1 MVSLY
6 QFANAITLSQKIY
19 LKKQHKLIELF
30 EVKDD
35 LYKLQLY
42 KDYVPAPFIK
52 DEEIEKAF
60 LDHYHLE
67 KEKKQF
73 CESDDFDLAFDRY
86 IHDYSRCMLGFT
98 MYELY
103 WDFRH
108 DYLRPIAVKWLEQN
122 KIPYEDDLGKVM
134 CLF

>member
-19 LKKQHKLIELF
+19 LKKQHKLVELYEIE
-30 EVKDD
+30 DD
-35 LYKLQLY
+35 LYKMQLY
-42 KDYVPAPFIK
+42 KDYVPAPYIK

-73 CESDDFDLAFDRY
+73 NESDDFDLAFDHY

-103 WDFRH
+103 WDFQYA
-108 DYLRPIAVKWLEQN
+108 YLKPIVVKWLEQN
-122 KIPYEDDLGKVM
+122 KIPYEDDLGKVI
-134 CLF
+134 CHF